1 MLITVTVAKTM
12 PLPSGA
18 ELQIPAGW
26 SGEIDDA
33 TALAWIAEGSAE
45 PEYTEGQVL
54 SHLAQG
60 MIAEQKAADAVEIA
74 KMRAD
79 SPPPVTDA
87 GDPVSYADL
96 TIPELMAFA
105 ASVGLDTAPLGK
117 RPKKADLVAA
127 LEAHEAAVA
136 GGEAA

>member
-1 MLITVTVAKTM
+1 MLITVKVARTA

-26 SGEIDDA
+26 SGEVDDA
-33 TALAWIAEGSAE
+33 LALAWIADGSAE

-54 SHLAQG
+54 AHLAQG

-74 KMRAD
+74 KMRDAT
-79 SPPPVTDA
+79 PPPVTDS

-96 TIPELMAFA
+96 TIPELLAFA
-105 ASVGLDTAPLGK
+105 AAVGLDTAPLGR
-117 RPKKADLVAA
+117 RPKKAELVAA
-127 LEAHEAAVA
+127 LEAHEQAVS
-136 GGEAA
+136 GGEPA